1 MDIFISF
8 LITMSVILV
17 FLCGVITG
25 VILADENSKEKRK
38 ARMRKTEAYKLG
50 VEETK
55 EFYYK
60 DNPQSHLKGG
70 DESGGEESDTD

>member
-1 MDIFISF
+1 
-8 LITMSVILV
+8 
-17 FLCGVITG
+17 
-25 VILADENSKEKRK
+25 
-38 ARMRKTEAYKLG
+38 MRKTEAYKLG